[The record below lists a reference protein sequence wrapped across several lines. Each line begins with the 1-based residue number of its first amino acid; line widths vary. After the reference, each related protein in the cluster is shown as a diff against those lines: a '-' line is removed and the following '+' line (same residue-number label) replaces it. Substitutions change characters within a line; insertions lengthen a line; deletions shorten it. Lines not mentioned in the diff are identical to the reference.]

1 MRSRQYRHGMPMSD
15 VDEHD
20 DDVVR
25 DGSDLVPA
33 AATTGIDEGDGGDR
47 DDPIEPTPNRRSFD
61 WKLWI
66 ACLPI
71 AAGVVL
77 IAFGLATSITGD
89 DVTKLPAAIE
99 SISPPPDAVQ
109 VLAQTNVV
117 VDLAE
122 GYEARLTIDGI
133 EFPTRRLE
141 EFSNA
146 NVEPGTQVD
155 IPAGVLF
162 EPGNDTLTFTPG
174 PDIEITRFG
183 EGTHTVRVVYWRAAV
198 GEQEARS
205 YSWVFNV
212 V

>member
-1 MRSRQYRHGMPMSD
+1 MPMSD
-15 VDEHD
+15 VDEHN
-20 DDVVR
+20 DDVVPG
-25 DGSDLVPA
+25 GSDLVPA
-33 AATTGIDEGDGGDR
+33 DATTDHGDGDVGDG
-47 DDPIEPTPNRRSFD
+47 DTGDGAIEPSPNRRPFD

-71 AAGVVL
+71 AAGVLL

-89 DVTKLPAAIE
+89 DVTKLPTAIE

-109 VLAQTNVV
+109 VLAQSNVV
-117 VDLAE
+117 VDLDE
-122 GYEARLTIDGI
+122 GYEGRLTVDGI
-133 EFPTRRLE
+133 DFPTRTLE
-141 EFSNA
+141 EFSSA

-183 EGTHTVRVVYWRAAV
+183 EGTHTVRVEYWRATV

-205 YSWVFNV
+205 YTWTFNV
-212 V
+212 I